1 MSFDEIVNII
11 SKIFNYTLFEL
22 NLTPVSISSIIMFI
36 LVMLIFYFSSRFIT
50 KILINKLFTRL
61 KIEEGT
67 SYTRQRVSHYA
78 IMIIGAIV

>member
-22 NLTPVSISSIIMFI
+22 NLTPVSISSILMFI

-50 KILINKLFTRL
+50 KILFNKLFTRL

-67 SYTRQRVSHYA
+67 SYTMQRVSHYA
-78 IMIIGAIV
+78 IMIIGA

>member
-22 NLTPVSISSIIMFI
+22 NLTPVSISSILMFI

-50 KILINKLFTRL
+50 KILFNKLFTRL

-67 SYTRQRVSHYA
+67 SYTMQRVSHYV
-78 IMIIGAIV
+78 IMIIGA

>member
-22 NLTPVSISSIIMFI
+22 NLTPVSISSILMFI

-61 KIEEGT
+61 KIEENKKFHLI
-67 SYTRQRVSHYA
+67 SK
-78 IMIIGAIV
+78 IITVKQIEWDF